1 MESKPTVAENIQNE
15 CGASGNARKLE
26 SAQKQINKNP
36 INRRM
41 SQGQRSQLKELPLAK
56 AGTI

>member
-1 MESKPTVAENIQNE
+1 MESKPTVAGNTQNE
-15 CGASGNARKLE
+15 CGASSIARKLE
-26 SAQKQINKNP
+26 IAQKQINKNP

-41 SQGQRSQLKELPLAK
+41 SQGQRSQLKEHPVAK